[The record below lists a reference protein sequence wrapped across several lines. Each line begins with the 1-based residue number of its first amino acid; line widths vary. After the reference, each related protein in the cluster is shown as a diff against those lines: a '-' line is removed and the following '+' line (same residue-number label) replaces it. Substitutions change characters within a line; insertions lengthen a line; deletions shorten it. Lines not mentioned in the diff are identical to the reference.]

1 MGDVSR
7 IEWSGEDLYWRTL
20 KDIKRITPDI
30 FEGISQHMPRRI
42 QYMRYRENEGAKVAL
57 ENRKDEKK
65 PIYLV

>member
-1 MGDVSR
+1 MVRRGF
-7 IEWSGEDLYWRTL
+7 ILEDTQGY
-20 KDIKRITPDI
+20 KEDHPDI

-57 ENRKDEKK
+57 ENRKGEKK